1 MVDAM
6 EAHEASVRLK
16 LENSSNNWSN
26 ASGGYPNDPYLT
38 SSPMDTDVSMEKIYV
53 IGSRNAIDTVEGVID
68 ITGSIER
75 PLLEA
80 VANNR
85 IIWDA
90 AMVSGANVSHY
101 TLSEVCGLY
110 GTNVSKC
117 TMLVKPTDNQTYVYH
132 SVKFHSYS
140 LGLAQGEVVTEKADF
155 TADNI
160 STS

>member
-1 MVDAM
+1 MVDAT
-6 EAHEASVRLK
+6 EGHEGSVRIK
-16 LENSSNNWSN
+16 LENTSNNWSN
-26 ASGGYPNDPYLT
+26 TSGGYPPDPYLT

-53 IGSRNAIDTVEGVID
+53 IGNRNAIDTVEGVID

-80 VANNR
+80 RTNNE
-85 IIWDA
+85 IIWNATGDNA
-90 AMVSGANVSHY
+90 SYY
-101 TLSEVCGLY
+101 TLAEVCGLY

-117 TMLVKPTDNQTYVYH
+117 TMLIKPNDNQTYVYH
-132 SVKFHSYS
+132 NVKFHSYS
-140 LGLAQGEVVTEKADF
+140 LGLAQGEITTESADF